1 MEISTRGRYALRAML
16 DLAMHGGTRPL
27 LRHDIAAR
35 QEISAEYAAQLFR
48 MLRSAGLVRAVKGPG
63 GGYALARDASQI
75 RVGDVLRAV
84 EGPLRVVRCVEARG
98 YASCPRSEQC
108 VARLLWKELSDTIT
122 RFLDSITLQDLCLR
136 AQDLAR
142 GSWTSLVPAESIPAY
157 GDYVI

>member
-16 DLAMHGGTRPL
+16 DLALHGGTRPM

-63 GGYALARDASQI
+63 GGYALARDPSQI

-84 EGPLRVVRCVEARG
+84 EGPLRVAHCVDPHS
-98 YASCPRSEQC
+98 YIQCPRSEGC
-108 VARLLWKELSDTIT
+108 VARQLWKELTDVIT
-122 RFLDSITLQDLCLR
+122 RFLDSITLQDLCRR
-136 AQDLAR
+136 AQGLEGGHLAD
-142 GSWTSLVPAESIPAY
+142 WVPAESALSY

>member
-16 DLAMHGGTRPL
+16 DLAMHGGTRPM

-75 RVGDVLRAV
+75 RVSDVLRAV
-84 EGPLRVVRCVEARG
+84 EGPLRVVYCVDPRG
-98 YASCPRSEQC
+98 YVRCPRSEGC
-108 VARLLWKELSDTIT
+108 VVRQLWKELSDVIT

-136 AQDLAR
+136 AQAMERGTLAD
-142 GSWTSLVPAESIPAY
+142 LVPFENVLLC